1 MVQEVLDL
9 PVAFATHNARSE
21 LFAFWSL
28 GLREPRVLWDT
39 MLAEKALMLGRS
51 PWRRKSR
58 EALTDEEAAS
68 LKEAAN
74 AEQESSLS
82 LCSVAARYNIAIP
95 DVSAK
100 AALQSSFLTKPWMSR

>member
-1 MVQEVLDL
+1 MS
-9 PVAFATHNARSE
+9 PA
-21 LFAFWSL
+21 
-28 GLREPRVLWDT
+28 VLWDT

-68 LKEAAN
+68 LKEAAD

-82 LCSVAARYNIAIP
+82 LYSVAASYGIAIP
-95 DVSAK
+95 RRLRQGRPSVILLDQAH
-100 AALQSSFLTKPWMSR
+100 R